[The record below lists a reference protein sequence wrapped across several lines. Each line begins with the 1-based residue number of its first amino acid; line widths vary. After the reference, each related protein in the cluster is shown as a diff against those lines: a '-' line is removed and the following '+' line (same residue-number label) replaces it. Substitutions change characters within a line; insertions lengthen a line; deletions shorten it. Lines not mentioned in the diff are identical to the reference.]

1 MLGERGLG
9 IFKANLL
16 VFQIFYTGIFRAT
29 SFGDGGGVWLQ
40 ARLNGFIYYVRNV
53 LSRTSNGLGFTVSI
67 QTNRTFYMSFEVFP
81 KAPCRQK
88 HIRLLFAILRKPSL
102 N

>member
-29 SFGDGGGVWLQ
+29 SFGDGGGGLVTGSIEW
-40 ARLNGFIYYVRNV
+40 IY
-53 LSRTSNGLGFTVSI
+53 
-67 QTNRTFYMSFEVFP
+67 
-81 KAPCRQK
+81 
-88 HIRLLFAILRKPSL
+88 ILC
-102 N
+102 